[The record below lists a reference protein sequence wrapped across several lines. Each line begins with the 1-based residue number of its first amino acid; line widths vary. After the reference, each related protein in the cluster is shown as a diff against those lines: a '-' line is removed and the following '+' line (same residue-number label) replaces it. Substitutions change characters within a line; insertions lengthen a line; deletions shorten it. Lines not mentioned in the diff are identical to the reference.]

1 MRAFAK
7 LRKRAAALAKIQ
19 TRVVLEDDGR
29 APGTW
34 DARLADAV
42 GPRAAPQPSRRPPP
56 WTPVSYEGRPSTPL
70 PSRGPRRPPNPPR
83 GPWRRASGLEPWQG
97 TLGIPLPR
105 PERVAAARGR
115 PSRRPGGAQGFPEP
129 SAEDLPMHWR
139 SFLPRPLPRL
149 VQFLVRT

>member
-7 LRKRAAALAKIQ
+7 LSKRAAALAKIQ
-19 TRVVLEDDGR
+19 TRVVLEDGGR

-56 WTPVSYEGRPSTPL
+56 WTPVSGEGRPSTPL
-70 PSRGPRRPPNPPR
+70 PSRGPRRPPTLPGDHGGAPQGWNR
-83 GPWRRASGLEPWQG
+83 GRGH
-97 TLGIPLPR
+97 GIPLPR

-139 SFLPRPLPRL
+139 SSLPRPLPRL